1 MRHPFSQDSLAF
13 PSAAR
18 SSFSQDVHTHTSF
31 PLQDPFSQDSL
42 TFTSIT
48 QDLSHKECLAHSL
61 GSLHSQ
67 LSPVRFAFSPDLSD
81 LSVQQ
86 HSCNVKTVIKTLM
99 KATPFSQELLA
110 TMLSQILSYLFLPQ
124 PPFSQEKQTSKTF
137 SHQATSQLHH
147 QETFHTN
154 CRLLVREDLFCF
166 CIASVVH
173 CFLLFFAPTRSSIT
187 QCSSGCTCHGLRR

>member
-1 MRHPFSQDSLAF
+1 
-13 PSAAR
+13 
-18 SSFSQDVHTHTSF
+18 
-31 PLQDPFSQDSL
+31 
-42 TFTSIT
+42 
-48 QDLSHKECLAHSL
+48 
-61 GSLHSQ
+61 
-67 LSPVRFAFSPDLSD
+67 
-81 LSVQQ
+81 
-86 HSCNVKTVIKTLM
+86 M

-187 QCSSGCTCHGLRR
+187 QCSSGCTCHGLRRWERQRLEQYSQAVEENSASVAIDARRSTNSRKSHQRYRKLLWQWWFFPWLCGAMSECLVAQAFFPVYHRMHVVGLYLKEGWDRICI